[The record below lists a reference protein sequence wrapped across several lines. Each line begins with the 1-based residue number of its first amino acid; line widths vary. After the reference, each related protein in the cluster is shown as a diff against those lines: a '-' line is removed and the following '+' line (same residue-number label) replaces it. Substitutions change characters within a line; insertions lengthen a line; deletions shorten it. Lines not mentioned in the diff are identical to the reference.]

1 MVRWICNVKLDGKI
15 SVEELKYR
23 IAWENVWRIEDY
35 VIASKQKIIFWS
47 SECRTLSICV
57 IFSQRW
63 LWKTWNEVLRSYL
76 KERKVSKDLAKN
88 RNAWK
93 SLIRNPCKHENRCW
107 DKYDDDRA
115 FSVYSDYMQS
125 SALFQNI
132 FKFCIFLPK
141 FSNILPFLALFNIFF
156 ALFWSFYRKIV
167 CTPLLSRIGPGWWWC
182 ILMYNQLVALVLLR
196 FYVPLL
202 IRIS

>member
-1 MVRWICNVKLDGKI
+1 MVRWICNVRLDGKI

-115 FSVYSDYMQS
+115 FSNS
-125 SALFQNI
+125 LFRLHATICPFSKYFQILYIFAQI
-132 FKFCIFLPK
+132 FKYFAISC
-141 FSNILPFLALFNIFF
+141 PF
-156 ALFWSFYRKIV
+156 
-167 CTPLLSRIGPGWWWC
+167 
-182 ILMYNQLVALVLLR
+182 
-196 FYVPLL
+196 
-202 IRIS
+202 